1 MKETGIISREDV
13 DAFFENL
20 RVVESRPGDN
30 TRDRTEFEKVIK
42 TDPRIVFDMIDFYTG
57 TLKRLADQNGNTI
70 NEGPRTTSET
80 KATKAYIQLRNSVEN
95 GSFGD
100 LQRELP
106 RALTFQTSHDNE
118 ATIRLP
124 PDCFLYKVVMIKKH
138 WDKLQ

>member
-57 TLKRLADQNGNTI
+57 TLERLADQNGNTI

-80 KATKAYIQLRNSVEN
+80 KATKAYIQLRNSAEN

-138 WDKLQ
+138 RDKLQ